1 MNQWLAFGT
10 VWSLF
15 VATVSVAFAV
25 LSHRRQVNASVY
37 LDVSK
42 QLHELYKRMPKRPAS
57 NTQAVEVTEATRSLV
72 FDSLQLIRSAFT
84 LAKAGYFTGP
94 LWKNLRDDAEKAL
107 RKPAFRELWP
117 EMRAEFLSDP
127 AYVAYVDRV
136 QAS

>member
-10 VWSLF
+10 VWSFF
-15 VATVSVAFAV
+15 VATVSVAFAI

-42 QLHELYKRMPKRPAS
+42 QLNEIYKRIPKRSAADS
-57 NTQAVEVTEATRSLV
+57 HSLEVTEATRSLV
-72 FDSLQLIRSAFT
+72 FDSLQLIRSTHT

-136 QAS
+136 QAP